1 MSALKLRRSTREYSD
16 GPFPGR
22 SFPICSGLRSATS
35 ASAPERGSQDV
46 SPEDRRLWSVDTGFI
61 GQNVSMF
68 CASEGLATV
77 FCGAVDYKKLD
88 RTMKLAEGQFVS
100 FAQTVGYLR

>member
-1 MSALKLRRSTREYSD
+1 
-16 GPFPGR
+16 
-22 SFPICSGLRSATS
+22 
-35 ASAPERGSQDV
+35 
-46 SPEDRRLWSVDTGFI
+46 
-61 GQNVSMF
+61 MF